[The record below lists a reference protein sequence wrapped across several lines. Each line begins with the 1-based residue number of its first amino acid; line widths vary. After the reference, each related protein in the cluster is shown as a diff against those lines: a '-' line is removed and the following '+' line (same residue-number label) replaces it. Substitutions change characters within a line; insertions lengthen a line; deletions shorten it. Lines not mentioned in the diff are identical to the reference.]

1 MVPLRVYKYQLWY
14 RGEGMIQSK
23 PGKQVNVRG
32 EAEISD
38 PVPVL
43 SSVTTSKVIV
53 NCGRGF

>member
-14 RGEGMIQSK
+14 GGRGDSNQ

-43 SSVTTSKVIV
+43 SLITTS
-53 NCGRGF
+53 

>member
-14 RGEGMIQSK
+14 RGRGDSNK

-43 SSVTTSKVIV
+43 SLITTS
-53 NCGRGF
+53 

>member
-14 RGEGMIQSK
+14 GGRGDSNK

-43 SSVTTSKVIV
+43 SLITTS
-53 NCGRGF
+53 